1 MNVKSLF
8 FEEEGN
14 SNQTKPEQKK
24 VEVNIP
30 QAVCFPQ
37 QPSTVPQNATIEQPV
52 ASFPQNTQVY
62 QPNTANRFLNDII
75 AVYEDGFE
83 KLNQPG
89 YDFFEFYKAVIS
101 IGGGDNPQAYQMAF
115 QMAQSMDKTVTKD
128 SLVKQ
133 SDYYISELEKVH
145 ATYSSGGSKKITDMQ
160 SNKNA
165 ESNSLTSDINSL
177 TAQIQLLSGQLQEKQ
192 NALAAIDTKYSQP
205 LIDISEKLSA
215 NDIAKNTLISSI
227 NKVKNNIQN
236 NIN

>member
-1 MNVKSLF
+1 MNFKSLF
-8 FEEEGN
+8 IEEEGN
-14 SNQTKPEQKK
+14 SNQVKPEQKK
-24 VEVNIP
+24 VEANIP
-30 QAVCFPQ
+30 QAVGFPQ
-37 QPSTVPQNATIEQPV
+37 QPSSFPQNATVQQPI
-52 ASFPQNTQVY
+52 ASFPQNSQVY
-62 QPNTANRFLNDII
+62 QPSTTNRFLNDII

-133 SDYYISELEKVH
+133 SDYYIGELEKVH
-145 ATYSSGGSKKITDMQ
+145 ANFSSGGSKKIADMQ
-160 SNKNA
+160 SNKNT

-177 TAQIQLLSGQLQEKQ
+177 TTQIELLNGQLKEKQ

-205 LIDISEKLSA
+205 LIDITEKLAA
-215 NDIAKNTLISSI
+215 NDIAKNTLISNI